1 MEISTCV
8 IGVIGGG
15 TVDAATVKN
24 AYDTGAL
31 IAERGAQLVT
41 GGLGGVMEAAS
52 RGAHDKKGTVIAI
65 IPSNNKADANTYAT
79 VIIPSG
85 MGIARNVLV
94 VQTADVLIAFPG
106 EYGTLSEIS
115 LALNIGKPV
124 IAMPGVWNLGKAGVV
139 DATLFKQA
147 NDPAHAVGLALGI
160 LSAK

>member
-1 MEISTCV
+1 MD
-8 IGVIGGG
+8 IGKCTIGIIGGG
-15 TVDAATVKN
+15 NADAATSKI
-24 AYDTGAL
+24 AYETGSL

-52 RGAHDKKGTVIAI
+52 KGAYEKKGTVIAI
-65 IPSNNKADANTYAT
+65 IPSNNKIDSNPFAT

-106 EYGTLSEIS
+106 EYGTLSEIG

-124 IAMPGVWNLGKAGVV
+124 IAMPGVWNIGKAGMV
-139 DATLFKQA
+139 DAGLFKQA

-160 LSAK
+160 LAAR